1 MIDSAADPSLLAH
14 INIAMKWFKDLL
26 VHNLTPQVCA
36 QFEKSFQSHCLKKMT
51 GHWYPSMPQKGQAF
65 RSISHDFFGRPDPL
79 FLAISEELKVDI
91 ISSIP
96 KYLVSCMMW
105 IDPNSIVV
113 KSYWSYSAK
122 HTEEIL
128 FPIPGQNINPY
139 QQKTQIQSKNL
150 QKKVNQNVLDSSVKQ
165 AVPKSSLN
173 KAEALL
179 WKQFCGGQMNSDSN
193 NNNIEPNRI
202 YA

>member
-1 MIDSAADPSLLAH
+1 MIDSADPSLIH
-14 INIAMKWFKDLL
+14 MISIAQKWWKDLL
-26 VHNLTPQVCA
+26 VQTLSPQICA
-36 QFEKSFQSHCLKKMT
+36 QFEKSFQCHCLKKFQN
-51 GHWYPSMPQKGQAF
+51 HWYPLMPQKGQAF
-65 RSISHDFFGRPDPL
+65 RSISHDYFGRPDPL
-79 FLAISEELKVDI
+79 LLAISEELKVDI

-128 FPIPGQNINPY
+128 YPIPGQHINNPY
-139 QQKTQIQSKNL
+139 QQKNQIQSKNP
-150 QKKVNQNVLDSSVKQ
+150 QKKVNQNVTDSSVKQ

-179 WKQFCGGQMNSDSN
+179 WKQFCGGQLTSDSN
-193 NNNIEPNRI
+193 NNNVEPNRI